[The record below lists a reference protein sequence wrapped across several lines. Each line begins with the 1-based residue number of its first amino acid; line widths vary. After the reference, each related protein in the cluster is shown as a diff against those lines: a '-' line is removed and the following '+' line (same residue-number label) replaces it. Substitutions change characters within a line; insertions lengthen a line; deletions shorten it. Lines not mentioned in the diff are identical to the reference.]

1 MIVWSLV
8 VTVALYA
15 WGVWRA
21 QRARRPIGIAPLV
34 AFTLGIVTLAGALI
48 GPMDELSDASLS
60 WHMLQHMAL
69 IDVVAPLLLLA
80 APVRLALAA
89 LPPRPAHR
97 LARAFASAPLRWAF
111 SPAFAWLQLGAVLYG
126 VHFSPLYEAALEN
139 EGVHAAEHVLFIASG
154 IVFWTPLLAVAPAPH
169 APSYP
174 VRILSIFLA
183 LPMSAFLGFAFYV
196 ARHTIYPHYA
206 KLPGALAD
214 QMNAG
219 AVMWIAGGA
228 PLFVALLWLVAEW
241 GARERRY
248 GAVFDG
254 TS

>member
-1 MIVWSLV
+1 MIVASLV
-8 VTVALYA
+8 ATVALYA

-21 QRARRPIGIAPLV
+21 QRAGRPIGSAPLV
-34 AFTLGIVTLAGALI
+34 AFALGIITLAGVLI
-48 GPMDELSDASLS
+48 GPLDTLSRASLS
-60 WHMLQHMAL
+60 WHMVQHMAL
-69 IDVVAPLLLLA
+69 IDVGAPLFVLA

-89 LPPRPAHR
+89 LPAWPAHR
-97 LARAFASAPLRWAF
+97 LGRAFATGPLRWAF
-111 SPAFAWLQLGAVLYG
+111 NPAFAWLQLAAVLYG

-139 EGVHAAEHVLFIASG
+139 AGLHAAEHVLFIASG
-154 IVFWTPLLAVAPAPH
+154 IVFWMPLLGVAPAPH
-169 APSYP
+169 APAYP
-174 VRILSIFLA
+174 VRLLSIFLA

-196 ARHTIYPHYA
+196 ARYPIYPHYA
-206 KLPGALAD
+206 KFSGALAD

-248 GAVFDG
+248 GALFDR